1 VPYFTRQVAPDGGL
15 ILTALIGVSAAR
27 RQALLTANQP
37 VPNAVNVSAL
47 VDTGASCTCIDPSVL
62 NQLGLTPTG
71 SIQINTPSTGA
82 QPASAN
88 QYDVSLVIL
97 TAANLAPL
105 IHATMPVVETEL
117 VSMQGF
123 HVLLGR
129 DVLRGC
135 LLVYDGQNGLFSLAY

>member
-1 VPYFTRQVAPDGGL
+1 MPYFTRQVAPDGGL

-71 SIQINTPSTGA
+71 SIQVNAPSTGA
-82 QPASAN
+82 QLASAN
-88 QYDVSLVIL
+88 QYDVSLVRQ
-97 TAANLAPL
+97 
-105 IHATMPVVETEL
+105 VGGSET
-117 VSMQGF
+117 Q
-123 HVLLGR
+123 
-129 DVLRGC
+129 
-135 LLVYDGQNGLFSLAY
+135 